1 MPMKERRQSGR
12 GVRQGIHSRAAPGP
26 ADADRRGT
34 PPGAA
39 PARRG
44 GRWLRRSRLLQA
56 GALLVFLLVGI
67 ALLAPWLAPHDPLRQ
82 FASGLTEI
90 GAPRP
95 PGSHFPL
102 GTDTLGRDLLS
113 RLLYG
118 ARLSLFIGVTATALA
133 VGIGALLGVTAGY
146 FGGVVEGIIMRL
158 ADVVMA
164 FPVLLLAI
172 ALVAVLRPSLGNVL
186 LVVGL
191 VNWTPVARVVRG
203 ETLAARE
210 ALFVEA
216 ARAQGASHGR
226 IVVRHILP
234 QLAPTLLVLAALSI
248 ASTILLDAGLS
259 YLGVGVPPPAPSWG
273 AMLTE
278 GQRYYRTAPWLVL
291 WPGLAILAAVGGFN
305 LLGFGLQEIFEV
317 RRRS

>member
-1 MPMKERRQSGR
+1 MGR
-12 GVRQGIHSRAAPGP
+12 GFLFGRNAGAGAGKFRMLMEGSGQFW
-26 ADADRRGT
+26 RR
-34 PPGAA
+34 
-39 PARRG
+39 ARRH
-44 GRWLRRSRLLQA
+44 RLLQA
-56 GALLVFLLVGI
+56 GAVFVLLFAGA

-82 FASGLTEI
+82 FAGGLTEA

-95 PGSHFPL
+95 PGGRYLL
-102 GTDTLGRDLLS
+102 GTDDLGRDLLS

-118 ARLSLFIGVTATALA
+118 ARLSLFIGVAATSIAIGA
-133 VGIGALLGVTAGY
+133 GALLGLLAGY
-146 FGGVVEGIIMRL
+146 FGGVVEGLIMRL

-172 ALVAVLRPSLGNVL
+172 ALVAVLRPSLWNVL

-203 ETLAARE
+203 ETLATRE

-216 ARAQGASHGR
+216 ARAQGATHGR
-226 IVVRHILP
+226 IVRRHILP
-234 QLAPTLLVLAALSI
+234 QLAPTLLVLACLSI
-248 ASTILLDAGLS
+248 ATTILLDAGLS

-278 GQRYYRTAPWLVL
+278 GQSYYRTAPWLAF
-291 WPGLAILAAVGGFN
+291 WPGLAVVVAVGGFN
-305 LLGFGLQEIFEV
+305 LLGFGLQELLDP
-317 RRRS
+317 RRGE

>member
-1 MPMKERRQSGR
+1 MLMEGNGHFWRR
-12 GVRQGIHSRAAPGP
+12 
-26 ADADRRGT
+26 
-34 PPGAA
+34 
-39 PARRG
+39 ARRH
-44 GRWLRRSRLLQA
+44 RLLQVGAVCVLLFA
-56 GALLVFLLVGI
+56 GA

-82 FASGLTEI
+82 FADGLTDA

-95 PGSHFPL
+95 PGGSYLL
-102 GTDTLGRDLLS
+102 GTDDFGRDLLS

-118 ARLSLFIGVTATALA
+118 ARLSLFIGVAATSIA
-133 VGIGALLGVTAGY
+133 VGVGTLLGVTAGY
-146 FGGVVEGIIMRL
+146 FGGMAEGVVMRV

-172 ALVAVLRPSLGNVL
+172 ALVAVLRPSVGNVL

-216 ARAQGASHGR
+216 ARAQGATHGR
-226 IVVRHILP
+226 IVRHHILP
-234 QLAPTLLVLAALSI
+234 QLAPTLLVLACLSI
-248 ASTILLDAGLS
+248 ATTILLDAGLS

-278 GQRYYRTAPWLVL
+278 GQSYYRTAPWLAF
-291 WPGLAILAAVGGFN
+291 WPGLAIVVAVGGFN
-305 LLGFGLQEIFEV
+305 LLGFGLQGLLDP
-317 RRRS
+317 RRRG

>member
-1 MPMKERRQSGR
+1 MVMEGSGQFWRR
-12 GVRQGIHSRAAPGP
+12 
-26 ADADRRGT
+26 
-34 PPGAA
+34 
-39 PARRG
+39 ARRH
-44 GRWLRRSRLLQA
+44 RLLQV
-56 GALLVFLLVGI
+56 GAACVLLFVGA

-82 FASGLTEI
+82 FTNGLTEA

-95 PGSHFPL
+95 PGGSYLL
-102 GTDTLGRDLLS
+102 GTDDFGRDVLS

-118 ARLSLFIGVTATALA
+118 ARLSLFIGVAATSIAIG
-133 VGIGALLGVTAGY
+133 VGALLGVIAGY
-146 FGGVVEGIIMRL
+146 FGGIIEGLIMRVT
-158 ADVVMA
+158 DVVMA

-191 VNWTPVARVVRG
+191 VNWTPVARVVRS
-203 ETLAARE
+203 ETLSARE

-226 IVVRHILP
+226 IVRRHILP
-234 QLAPTLLVLAALSI
+234 QLAPTLLVLACLSI
-248 ASTILLDAGLS
+248 ATTILLDAGLS

-278 GQRYYRTAPWLVL
+278 GQSYYRTAPWLAF
-291 WPGLAILAAVGGFN
+291 WPGLAIVTAVGGFN
-305 LLGFGLQEIFEV
+305 LLGFALQ
-317 RRRS
+317 RLLDPRQGRQ